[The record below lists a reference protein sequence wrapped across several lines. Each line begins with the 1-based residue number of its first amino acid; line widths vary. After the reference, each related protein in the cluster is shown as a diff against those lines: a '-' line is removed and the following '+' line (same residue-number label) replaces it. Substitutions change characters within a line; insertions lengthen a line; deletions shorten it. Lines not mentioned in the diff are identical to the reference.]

1 MLSPSASALFDK
13 DHPSM
18 AGKGAHSMLFRELK
32 PDQLSGLRKKVG
44 VEEWDEGI
52 QASDGHAISKSA
64 GA

>member
-1 MLSPSASALFDK
+1 
-13 DHPSM
+13 M